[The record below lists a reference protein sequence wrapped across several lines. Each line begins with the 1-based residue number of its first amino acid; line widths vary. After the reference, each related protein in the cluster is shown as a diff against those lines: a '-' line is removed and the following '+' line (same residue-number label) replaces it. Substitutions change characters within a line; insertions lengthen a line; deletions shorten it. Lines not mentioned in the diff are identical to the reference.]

1 MKSSWIFSVLA
12 LTVAAID
19 LLWILPVLNGSD
31 VVWSDLWWRL
41 ALAVMPMVLLVLLYG
56 SVIKPVN
63 AVVNGMDLLRGQDFS
78 TRLARVGQPDADT
91 LVGVFNSMMDRLKT
105 ERLRNMEQNSMLRQI
120 IDVSPAGIAISDY
133 DGNIVEMNPTM
144 ASYLGFSRPA
154 EAFSRRF
161 EDLDS
166 PLAAAVSRVNPG
178 QAEICVSAMPM

>member
-1 MKSSWIFSVLA
+1 
-12 LTVAAID
+12 
-19 LLWILPVLNGSD
+19 
-31 VVWSDLWWRL
+31 
-41 ALAVMPMVLLVLLYG
+41 
-56 SVIKPVN
+56 
-63 AVVNGMDLLRGQDFS
+63 MDLLRGQDFS

-178 QAEICVSAMPM
+178 QAEILRVGDANVMRCTRMWFMNNGFRRSFVMLEELTDEVMRAEREPTEG